1 MMYRDND
8 RPAMSPQ
15 LALRVAIIGGV
26 ALVMFGIIFFRLWYL
41 QVLSGDRYLA
51 EANDNRV
58 RDIVVQAPR
67 GRIVDRNGRVLVDN
81 RSGYAVKINPAKVP
95 EDGEQRDRLF
105 RNLARILGEKRETLV
120 KDVNEQLKA
129 VPFSNATVEQDV
141 EQPVFSYILE
151 HQEDFPGVTVEQV
164 FFRKYPHDDV
174 GAHMFGTVG
183 PITSQQLKQKRYR
196 GVHMN
201 DRVGQSG
208 IEYSYDR
215 FLRGIDGADRV
226 QVDALGSL
234 RGQLAK
240 RRPKPGRQLR
250 LTVDLKAQ
258 RAGQAAMAGWRGAFV
273 AMDIRTGEVR
283 ALGSAPSFDPNIFA
297 KTIKEDDYK
306 RLTSVE
312 NGAPLANRATQGAY
326 PTGSTFKLVT
336 AVAALE
342 SDVIT
347 PDTPIHDSG
356 SFDLGGGLVL
366 KNAGDAA
373 YGTISLRRALQVSS
387 DVFFYNLGLELNSKG
402 DGEELQRWASRL
414 GMGRKTGID
423 LPAELPGLLPT
434 PEWRDELFKKKQ
446 TDRPWSVGD
455 NVNLSI
461 GQGDLQANPLQMAI
475 AYAAVANGGY
485 VVKPRLGLRI
495 EDAAGRA
502 MQELRPAP
510 RRKLDISPANRQAIL
525 DGIFAAAQQPSGTS
539 YAVFGADES
548 FPIPVAGKTGTAE
561 RPPHGDQSW
570 YVALAPYPNPRYVV
584 AVTVEN
590 GGFGADTA
598 APAAKKIIAALFNA
612 KVKNP
617 GKVESSVTTYE

>member
-1 MMYRDND
+1 
-8 RPAMSPQ
+8 
-15 LALRVAIIGGV
+15 
-26 ALVMFGIIFFRLWYL
+26 
-41 QVLSGDRYLA
+41 
-51 EANDNRV
+51 
-58 RDIVVQAPR
+58 
-67 GRIVDRNGRVLVDN
+67 
-81 RSGYAVKINPAKVP
+81 
-95 EDGEQRDRLF
+95 
-105 RNLARILGEKRETLV
+105 
-120 KDVNEQLKA
+120 
-129 VPFSNATVEQDV
+129 
-141 EQPVFSYILE
+141 
-151 HQEDFPGVTVEQV
+151 
-164 FFRKYPHDDV
+164 
-174 GAHMFGTVG
+174 
-183 PITSQQLKQKRYR
+183 
-196 GVHMN
+196 
-201 DRVGQSG
+201 
-208 IEYSYDR
+208 
-215 FLRGIDGADRV
+215 
-226 QVDALGSL
+226 
-234 RGQLAK
+234 
-240 RRPKPGRQLR
+240 
-250 LTVDLKAQ
+250 
-258 RAGQAAMAGWRGAFV
+258 
-273 AMDIRTGEVR
+273 
-283 ALGSAPSFDPNIFA
+283 
-297 KTIKEDDYK
+297 
-306 RLTSVE
+306 
-312 NGAPLANRATQGAY
+312 
-326 PTGSTFKLVT
+326 
-336 AVAALE
+336 
-342 SDVIT
+342 
-347 PDTPIHDSG
+347 
-356 SFDLGGGLVL
+356 VL

-387 DVFFYNLGLELNSKG
+387 DVFFYNLGAELNSKG

-434 PEWRDELFKKKQ
+434 PEWRNELFKKKQ

-510 RRKLDISPANRQAIL
+510 RRKLDIAPANRQAIL
-525 DGIFAAAQQPSGTS
+525 DGLYAAAQQPSGTS
-539 YAVFGADES
+539 YPVFGADES

-617 GKVESSVTTYE
+617 GKVESGVNTYE

>member
-67 GRIVDRNGRVLVDN
+67 GRIVDRNGRLLVDN

-105 RNLARILGEKRETLV
+105 TNLARILGERRETLV

-151 HQEDFPGVTVEQV
+151 HQEDFPGVLVEQV
-164 FFRKYPHDDV
+164 FFRTYPHDDV

-183 PITSQQLKQKRYR
+183 PITSEQLKQKRYR

-234 RGQLAK
+234 RGQLTK

-283 ALGSAPSFDPNIFA
+283 ALGSAPSFNPNIFA

-342 SDVIT
+342 SGVIT

-434 PEWRDELFKKKQ
+434 PEWRDDLFKKKQ

-510 RRKLDISPANRQAIL
+510 RRKLDISSANRQAIL

-548 FPIPVAGKTGTAE
+548 FPISVAGKTGTAE

-617 GKVESSVTTYE
+617 GKVESGVTTYE

>member
-1 MMYRDND
+1 MMYRDSD

-67 GRIVDRNGRVLVDN
+67 GRIVDRNGRLLVDN

-95 EDGEQRDRLF
+95 EDPDQRQRLF
-105 RNLARILGEKRETLV
+105 GNLAKILGEKRDSLI
-120 KDVNEQLKA
+120 KDVDKQFKA

-141 EQPVFSYILE
+141 EAPVYSYILE

-164 FFRKYPHDDV
+164 FFRTYPREDV

-183 PITSQQLKQKRYR
+183 PITADQLKQKRYR

-208 IEYSYDR
+208 IEYEYDR

-240 RRPKPGRQLR
+240 RQPKPGRQLR

-258 RAGQAAMAGWRGAFV
+258 EAGQAAMSGWRGAFV
-273 AMDIRTGEVR
+273 AMDIRSGEVR
-283 ALGSAPSFDPNIFA
+283 ALGSSPSFDPNIFA
-297 KTIKEDDYK
+297 KTIAEDDYK
-306 RLTSVE
+306 RLTSEE

-326 PTGSTFKLVT
+326 PTGSTFKLIT
-336 AVAALE
+336 AAAALE

-347 PDTPIHDSG
+347 PDTPINDDG

-366 KNAGDAA
+366 KNAGNAA

-387 DVFFYNLGLELNSKG
+387 DVFFYNLGAELNAKG
-402 DGEELQRWASRL
+402 DGEELQRWATRL
-414 GMGRKTGID
+414 GIGRKTDID
-423 LPAELPGLLPT
+423 LPAESPGLLPT
-434 PEWRDELFKKKQ
+434 PEWRNDLFKKKQ

-461 GQGDLQANPLQMAI
+461 GQGDLQANPLQMAV

-510 RRKLDISPANRQAIL
+510 RRKLEIQPAHRQAIL
-525 DGIFAAAQQPSGTS
+525 DGLYAAAQQPSGTS

-548 FPIPVAGKTGTAE
+548 FPIEVAGKTGTAE

-617 GKVESSVTTYE
+617 GKVPTAGGTYE

>member
-67 GRIVDRNGRVLVDN
+67 GRIVDRNGRLLVDN
-81 RSGYAVKINPAKVP
+81 RSGYAVKVNPAKIP
-95 EDGEQRDRLF
+95 EEGDERDRLF
-105 RNLARILGEKRETLV
+105 KNLARILGERREELV
-120 KDVNEQLKA
+120 KDVDKQLKA

-141 EQPVFSYILE
+141 EPPVFSYILE

-164 FFRKYPHDDV
+164 FFRKYPHDEI

-183 PITSQQLKQKRYR
+183 PITAEQLKQKRYR

-215 FLRGIDGADRV
+215 FLRGVDGADRV

-234 RGQLAK
+234 RGQLEK
-240 RRPKPGRQLR
+240 RQPKPGRQLR

-258 RAGQAAMAGWRGAFV
+258 EAGQAAMAGWRGAFV
-273 AMDIRTGEVR
+273 AMDIRSGEIR
-283 ALGSAPSFDPNIFA
+283 ALGSSPSFDPNIFA
-297 KTIKEDDYK
+297 KTIGEEDYK
-306 RLTSVE
+306 RLTSE
-312 NGAPLANRATQGAY
+312 DNGAPLANRATQGAY

-336 AVAALE
+336 AAAALE
-342 SDVIT
+342 SGVIT
-347 PDTPIHDSG
+347 PDTPIHDGG
-356 SFDLGGGLVL
+356 SFHVGGGKIL

-373 YGTISLRRALQVSS
+373 YGTIALPRALQVSS
-387 DVFFYNLGLELNSKG
+387 DVFFYNLGFELDSKG
-402 DGEELQRWASRL
+402 DGEELQRWALRL
-414 GMGRKTGID
+414 GIGRRTGID

-434 PEWRDELFKKKQ
+434 PDWRNELYEKKQ
-446 TDRPWSVGD
+446 TDRPWTVGD

-502 MQELRPAP
+502 MQELRPSP
-510 RRKLDISPANRQAIL
+510 RRKLDIEPENRQAIL
-525 DGIFAAAQQPSGTS
+525 DGLFAAAQQPSGTS
-539 YAVFGADES
+539 YPVFGADES

-570 YVALAPYPNPRYVV
+570 YVALAPYPNPKYVV

-598 APAAKKIIAALFNA
+598 APAAKKIIGALFNA

-617 GKVESSVTTYE
+617 GKVESGGTYE

>member
-67 GRIVDRNGRVLVDN
+67 GRIVDRNGRLLVDN
-81 RSGYAVKINPAKVP
+81 RSGYAVKVNPAKIP
-95 EDGEQRDRLF
+95 DDAEQRDRLY

-120 KDVNEQLKA
+120 KDVDKQLKA
-129 VPFSNATVEQDV
+129 VPFSNATVEEDV
-141 EQPVFSYILE
+141 KPPVYSYILE
-151 HQEDFPGVTVEQV
+151 HQEDFPGVIVEQV
-164 FFRKYPHDDV
+164 FFRTYPHDDV

-183 PITSQQLKQKRYR
+183 PITAEQLKQKRYR

-240 RRPKPGRQLR
+240 RQPKPGRQLR
-250 LTVDLKAQ
+250 LTVDLKTQ
-258 RAGQAAMAGWRGAFV
+258 EAGQSAMAGWRGAFV

-283 ALGSAPSFDPNIFA
+283 ALGSSPSFDPNIFA
-297 KTIKEDDYK
+297 KTIKEEDYK
-306 RLTSVE
+306 RLTSID

-336 AVAALE
+336 AAAALE
-342 SDVIT
+342 SGVIT
-347 PDTPIHDSG
+347 PDTPIHDGG
-356 SFDLGGGLVL
+356 SFNLGGGLVL

-387 DVFFYNLGLELNSKG
+387 DVFFYNLGAELNSKG
-402 DGEELQRWASRL
+402 DGEELQRWATKL
-414 GMGRKTGID
+414 GIGRKTGID

-434 PEWRDELFKKKQ
+434 PEWRNDLFKKKQ

-502 MQELRPAP
+502 MQELRPSP
-510 RRKLDISPANRQAIL
+510 RRKLDIAPGNRQAIL
-525 DGIFAAAQQPSGTS
+525 DGLYAAAQQPSGTS
-539 YAVFGADES
+539 YPVFGADES

-617 GKVESSVTTYE
+617 GKVESGVNTYE